1 MTANGVEFDIA
12 VLNGGDSTES
22 SIDVTLGGD
31 FSGKQTISSIKPGE
45 TQTVTI
51 APQPSPKSGSSGTLT
66 VDVAPVCGEQ
76 IDSNN
81 KSTYDLTFG

>member
-1 MTANGVEFDIA
+1 M
-12 VLNGGDSTES
+12 
-22 SIDVTLGGD
+22 TLGGD

-51 APQPSPKSGSSGTLT
+51 APKPAPKSGDERHAHRRPST
-66 VDVAPVCGEQ
+66 PVCGEQ

-81 KSTYDLTFG
+81 KSTYDITFG